1 LEGILLSV
9 AAVIVTFNSEAVIES
24 CLSALAEKAPQVSAI
39 VIDNA
44 SADRT
49 LERVQAFPHVRV
61 IANQQNRG
69 FAGAVNQGFRAT
81 DANHVLLLNPDV
93 TLLTAVDLLVEA
105 SDRHGLSAGQL
116 VDRRGQPQ
124 KGFTIRRLPTAAALM
139 LETLGLNRLWPN
151 NPVNRHYRYLDRDLD
166 LGGIV
171 EQPAGAF
178 LMTRRDVW
186 EHLDGLDEQSHP
198 VWFEDVDF
206 CNRAIKTGYTI
217 EYVPLVR
224 ASHEG
229 GHSVGS
235 LKAGCRTLYWCASL
249 LKYAAKYLSTW
260 ENRGIRLTLILGSLP
275 RLGLSVIRERSF
287 VPATTWV
294 EVVRLA
300 VRRRGKPDAI
310 RVSPKQS

>member
-1 LEGILLSV
+1 
-9 AAVIVTFNSEAVIES
+9 VIES
-24 CLSALAEKAPQVSAI
+24 CLRALAEKAPQVSAI

-44 SADRT
+44 STDRT
-49 LERVQAFPHVRV
+49 LDRLKAFPEVRV
-61 IANQQNRG
+61 IANQQNLG
-69 FAGAVNQGFRAT
+69 FAGAVNQGVRAT
-81 DANHVLLLNPDV
+81 EAKNILFLNPDV
-93 TLLTAVDLLVEA
+93 TLVTPVNLLVEA
-105 SDRHGLSAGQL
+105 SDKYGLSAGQL
-116 VDRRGQPQ
+116 VDQSGRPQ
-124 KGFTIRRLPTAAALM
+124 KGFTIRRLPTATTLM

-166 LGGIV
+166 LGGSV

-186 EHLDGLDEQSHP
+186 EHLQGLDEQFHP

-206 CNRAIKTGYTI
+206 CNRAIKSGYAI
-217 EYVPLVR
+217 EYVPKVR
-224 ASHEG
+224 ACHQG
-229 GHSVGS
+229 GHSVSS
-235 LKAGCRTLYWCASL
+235 LEPGCRTLHWCASL
-249 LKYAAKYLSTW
+249 LKYAAKYFSAG
-260 ENRGIRLTLILGSLP
+260 ENRGIRLTMILGSLP
-275 RLGLSVIRERSF
+275 RLGLSVTRQRSL